1 MARRLASTGTTL
13 TFQLPYWSGGW
24 GVRVTAGDDANTRD
38 ETVTLRVTASGGGYD
53 GKSENVVVRVKDDDA
68 VAGGDVDD
76 EAAALVL
83 LEGMTA
89 EAAAA
94 ALFGEEDLS
103 EAQLGALDRL
113 GNGNGR
119 YDLGDL
125 LSWIARCRRG
135 EADCGGT
142 SPPASNSLPGA
153 AVAGHIGRTSHR
165 RRRASRSS
173 AREHAGH
180 HHRADR
186 RRRSGAA
193 WYGLAL
199 LLAATMTWACADDGV
214 VTPMEPDP
222 GYLTVQLTAPSDTR
236 DIGAMLVVEGPAID
250 SVRAPGFELFLSDAS
265 SSSRR
270 EIIVSGAISSGPV
283 LEIHVPDLHDRDR
296 YRVRLL
302 EVAGEDYTLMDLVP
316 YSAVISR

>member
-1 MARRLASTGTTL
+1 MRTAPISWSWLTSEPTGPVTVTVSGMDGTEVGVNRHTL

-180 HHRADR
+180 HHRG
-186 RRRSGAA
+186 RS
-193 WYGLAL
+193 
-199 LLAATMTWACADDGV
+199 
-214 VTPMEPDP
+214 
-222 GYLTVQLTAPSDTR
+222 APPLGCS
-236 DIGAMLVVEGPAID
+236 L
-250 SVRAPGFELFLSDAS
+250 VRARPPAC
-265 SSSRR
+265 R
-270 EIIVSGAISSGPV
+270 
-283 LEIHVPDLHDRDR
+283 HHDLG
-296 YRVRLL
+296 VR
-302 EVAGEDYTLMDLVP
+302 
-316 YSAVISR
+316 